1 MHDQAGSRAAIIVA
15 IPDDIDYGHADQVCD
30 QIRAALAAG
39 APVVIAD
46 FTITAF
52 CDCAVLQRL
61 LAVQQYATVRNAQLR
76 LAVPLTRPVRR
87 ILEITGLDRQFQLY
101 PTACHAAAGP
111 PVPAP
116 RPARR

>member
-1 MHDQAGSRAAIIVA
+1 M
-15 IPDDIDYGHADQVCD
+15 PDDIDYGHADQVCD
-30 QIRAALAAG
+30 QI
-39 APVVIAD
+39 
-46 FTITAF
+46 
-52 CDCAVLQRL
+52 C
-61 LAVQQYATVRNAQLR
+61 
-76 LAVPLTRPVRR
+76 LAVPLTGPVRR